1 MTRVSLIFPVTAAIF
16 VLAGCNPA
24 TPARDKAY
32 FAGHP
37 RERAQELAACQR
49 DPGKLSGTPNCA
61 NASQADSDVEHER
74 VFHGPPPKAPGVN
87 NPGHL

>member
-1 MTRVSLIFPVTAAIF
+1 MRVPLTFLLTASVF
-16 VLAGCNPA
+16 VLAGCNPG
-24 TPARDKAY
+24 TPARDRAY

-37 RERAQELAACQR
+37 GERAQALAACQR

-61 NASQADSDVEHER
+61 NASQADAAAEHER